1 MGKYS
6 KKGTYAG
13 YDRNHKERQA
23 EDYYATPPEEVY
35 NILNIIKL
43 PFNEETVILDPGC
56 GGGHLIEGILAYSE
70 EPFVIGTDIKER
82 DITAKGLVDTFKLG
96 EFFAGEEYDFLL
108 DDYDL
113 HFPLGVDYV
122 IMNPPFSCII
132 PFTNH
137 ALSLA
142 TKGVLMLGR
151 LEFLESKKR
160 YEKIFQDN
168 PPTDVYIYVD
178 RIACYKNGDFSEVPS
193 SIQAYAWYYWD
204 KQDKS
209 KETKIHWIR
218 RYNGNTEV

>member
-13 YDRNHKERQA
+13 YDRNNKERQA
-23 EDYYATPPEEVY
+23 EDYYATPPKEVY
-35 NILNIIKL
+35 NILNITKL
-43 PFNEETVILDPGC
+43 PFDENTVILDPGC
-56 GGGHLIEGILAYSE
+56 GGGHLIEGILSYSE
-70 EPFVIGTDIKER
+70 QPFIIGTDIKER
-82 DITAKGLVDTFKLG
+82 EITAEGAVDALFYG
-96 EFFAGEEYDFLL
+96 DFFFGKEYDFLSE
-108 DDYDL
+108 DYDS

-178 RIACYKNGDFSEVPS
+178 RIACYKNGDFSETPS

-204 KQDKS
+204 KENKS

-218 RYNGNTEV
+218 RYDNNIEV